1 MNLIDL
7 IYAKNHNSA
16 KGKIHL
22 RNRLGEPVTVTKEI
36 RYTVTDGQLSVHIN
50 GYDDLS
56 EYCRTA
62 GYTYRSGK
70 AVWPAR
76 IRKTPQQ

>member
-7 IYAKNHNSA
+7 LYGRNLNST
-16 KGKIHL
+16 KGKMHL
-22 RNRLGEPVTVTKEI
+22 RNRSGEPVTVTKEI
-36 RYTVTDGQLSVHIN
+36 RYTVTDGYSNVHVS

-62 GYTYRSGK
+62 GCTYYSGK
-70 AVWPAR
+70 AV
-76 IRKTPQQ
+76 

>member
-1 MNLIDL
+1 MKLIDL
-7 IYAKNHNSA
+7 LYGRNKNSA
-16 KGKIHL
+16 KGKILL
-22 RNRLGEPVTVTKEI
+22 RNRSGEPVTVLKEI
-36 RYTVTDGQLSVHIN
+36 RDTVTDGQSTVHVN

-70 AVWPAR
+70 AV
-76 IRKTPQQ
+76 

>member
-7 IYAKNHNSA
+7 IFGKNHDSA
-16 KGKIHL
+16 KGKLHL
-22 RNRLGEPVTVTKEI
+22 RNCSGDPVTVTKEI
-36 RYTVTDGQLSVHIN
+36 RYTVTDGQSNVHIN

-62 GYTYRSGK
+62 GYTYHSGK
-70 AVWPAR
+70 AV
-76 IRKTPQQ
+76 

>member
-7 IYAKNHNSA
+7 LYGKNHNSA
-16 KGKIHL
+16 KGKTHHL
-22 RNRLGEPVTVTKEI
+22 NRSKDPVTVTKEI
-36 RYTVTDGQLSVHIN
+36 RYTVTDGQSNVHIN
-50 GYDDLS
+50 GYEDLS

-70 AVWPAR
+70 AV
-76 IRKTPQQ
+76 

>member
-7 IYAKNHNSA
+7 LYGRSHNSA

-22 RNRLGEPVTVTKEI
+22 NSRIGDPVTVTKEI
-36 RYTVTDGQLSVHIN
+36 RYTVTNGQSSVHIN

-56 EYCRTA
+56 EYCRI
-62 GYTYRSGK
+62 YPPFR
-70 AVWPAR
+70 
-76 IRKTPQQ
+76 

>member
-7 IYAKNHNSA
+7 LYGKNHSSS

-22 RNRLGEPVTVTKEI
+22 LKRSGEPVTITKGI
-36 RYTVTDGQLSVHIN
+36 RYTVTDGQSTVHIN

-62 GYTYRSGK
+62 GYTYHSGK
-70 AVWPAR
+70 AV
-76 IRKTPQQ
+76 

>member
-7 IYAKNHNSA
+7 LYGRNHDSP
-16 KGKIHL
+16 KGEMHL
-22 RNRLGEPVTVTKEI
+22 RNRSCEPVTVTKEI
-36 RYTVTDGQLSVHIN
+36 RYTVTHGQSNVHIN

-56 EYCRTA
+56 KYCRSA

-70 AVWPAR
+70 TV
-76 IRKTPQQ
+76 

>member
-1 MNLIDL
+1 MNLIGL
-7 IYAKNHNSA
+7 LYGRNHNNT

-22 RNRLGEPVTVTKEI
+22 RSRSGEPVTVTKEI
-36 RYTVTDGQLSVHIN
+36 RYTVTDGQSNVHIN

-56 EYCRTA
+56 HFCRTA

-70 AVWPAR
+70 GV
-76 IRKTPQQ
+76 

>member
-7 IYAKNHNSA
+7 LYGRNHNST
-16 KGKIHL
+16 KGKINL
-22 RNRLGEPVTVTKEI
+22 RNRSGEPVTVTKEI
-36 RYTVTDGQLSVHIN
+36 RYTVTDGPSNVHIN

-62 GYTYRSGK
+62 GYSYRSGK
-70 AVWPAR
+70 AV
-76 IRKTPQQ
+76 

>member
-7 IYAKNHNSA
+7 LYGRNHSSS

-22 RNRLGEPVTVTKEI
+22 CNRSGGPVTVTKEI
-36 RYTVTDGQLSVHIN
+36 RYTVTEGYSNVHVN
-50 GYDDLS
+50 GYDDLF
-56 EYCRTA
+56 EYCHIA

-70 AVWPAR
+70 TV
-76 IRKTPQQ
+76 